1 MAIAPFGDEF
11 LLEDASVY
19 GSRVS
24 DFISRPVNYIMS
36 GYKPGY
42 ALQASE
48 LNELQEQF
56 FLQQTL
62 TNRCLFNWISS
73 NKTPFGNGT
82 TPYSPTQIS
91 VIASGLNLVITAVAG
106 WYFII
111 DKTYSSNGID
121 VNSGVGF
128 WCYLSEDISFTIA
141 KSNISQ
147 NQSSPTKIG
156 MIYDNTRITSLDD
169 QTLNDNANAN
179 NVLMSIPGAD
189 RIKIENFSLEEY
201 DGQLVFSDI
210 CTIYNTNGTYTAQFL
225 DGSIITTTG

>member
-1 MAIAPFGDEF
+1 MAIAPFGDQF
-11 LLEDASVY
+11 ILEDTSVY

-62 TNRCLFNWISS
+62 TNRCLFNWVSN

-82 TPYSPTQIS
+82 TPYSPTNLS
-91 VIASGLNLVITAVAG
+91 VIASGLNLIITASAG
-106 WYFII
+106 WYFVV

-121 VNSGVGF
+121 VNSGIGF
-128 WCYLSEDISFTIA
+128 WCYLNQSINTTIA
-141 KSNISQ
+141 KSSVSTS
-147 NQSSPTKIG
+147 QSSPTKIG
-156 MIYDNTRITSLDD
+156 LIYDITRITSLDD
-169 QTLNDNANAN
+169 TTLNDNANAN

-189 RIKIENFSLEEY
+189 RIKIENFSLEVY
-201 DGQLVFSDI
+201 TNQTIFSDI
-210 CTIYNTNGTYTAQFL
+210 CTIYNTAGTYTANFL